1 MIEPL
6 STRRISGRVLSWSE
20 APRPKN
26 IKHRSHEIN
35 LTTYGAFAIQKFV
48 CLYTVKISGGKNTW
62 LITSQK
68 RG

>member
-6 STRRISGRVLSWSE
+6 STRRINGRVLSWSD
-20 APRPKN
+20 AARPKN
-26 IKHRSHEIN
+26 IKDRSHEIN
-35 LTTYGAFAIQKFV
+35 LTASGAFAIQKFV
-48 CLYTVKISGGKNTW
+48 SLYTVKMSSGNNTW